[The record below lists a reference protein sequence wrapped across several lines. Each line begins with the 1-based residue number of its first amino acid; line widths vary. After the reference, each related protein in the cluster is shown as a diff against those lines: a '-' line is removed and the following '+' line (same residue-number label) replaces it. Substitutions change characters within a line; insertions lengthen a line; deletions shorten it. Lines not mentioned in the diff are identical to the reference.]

1 LDDFCKHSLLR
12 TNFAA
17 IRPATAFTRKE
28 VGNMQMVTLQVPTEL
43 ARKILDLPESDGKPI
58 GETEYHIRAILELF
72 QLLDAYFR
80 DDENVYVGADML
92 YYYDTESPTEYIVPD
107 VFVVKGIKKALRR
120 TYRIWDEH
128 VAPCVVFEI
137 TSKSTQLEDLGKKRL
152 LYELLGVRE
161 YFVFDP
167 RSEYLKP
174 QLQGF
179 ERYDMGY
186 EPLPARVDG
195 TLYSRELDLFLKPTP
210 HFIRPINPKTG
221 EELPT
226 YADLEHRAEAQAERA
241 QAEAERAQAE
251 AERALRAETE
261 IERLRAELEQLRRR
275 AKE

>member
-1 LDDFCKHSLLR
+1 
-12 TNFAA
+12 
-17 IRPATAFTRKE
+17 
-28 VGNMQMVTLQVPTEL
+28 MQMVTLQVPTEL
-43 ARKILDLPESDGKPI
+43 ARKILDLPESDGKPM

-72 QLLDAYFR
+72 QLLDVHFR

-92 YYYDTESPTEYIVPD
+92 YYYNADSPTEYIVPD
-107 VFVVKGIKKALRR
+107 VFVVKGVKKELRR

-128 VAPCVVFEI
+128 VVPSVVLEI

-179 ERYDMGY
+179 ELHETEYD
-186 EPLPARVDG
+186 PLPARVDG

-210 HFIRPINPKTG
+210 HFIRPIDPKTG
-221 EELPT
+221 QPVPT
-226 YADLEHRAEAQAERA
+226 YTDLEDRAEAEAERAQAEAERAQAEAERAQAEAERAQAEAERA

-261 IERLRAELEQLRRR
+261 NERLRAELEQLRRQT
-275 AKE
+275 KE